1 MSSRIPKIKFVD
13 QNAHLTETMT
23 NLPFK
28 VSGNTEY
35 FFDVIHGDYFREA
48 YKTPFPVLM
57 TASNPLFT
65 FGGGLDY
72 HFMQNFPGL
81 CEYKREVGGGNER
94 IANICFTV
102 TVDKDLE
109 SNIDIIKSAM
119 SFALDSVQ
127 KNETLI
133 MSGIGT
139 GIGGLSI
146 EDFIDVLSGL
156 FEEKY

>member
-1 MSSRIPKIKFVD
+1 
-13 QNAHLTETMT
+13 
-23 NLPFK
+23 
-28 VSGNTEY
+28 
-35 FFDVIHGDYFREA
+35 
-48 YKTPFPVLM
+48 
-57 TASNPLFT
+57 
-65 FGGGLDY
+65 
-72 HFMQNFPGL
+72 
-81 CEYKREVGGGNER
+81 
-94 IANICFTV
+94 
-102 TVDKDLE
+102 
-109 SNIDIIKSAM
+109 M